1 MPDLSTGSS
10 NRQAYILALT
20 FYLIM
25 KLSEHLYMQKN

>member
-10 NRQAYILALT
+10 NMQAYISALT